1 MTINCRTIAYL
12 SCTPGSVHGH
22 KGQVQALA
30 RRTFLFGGSP
40 RTSAEEGRC
49 IFGTCSESCSTK
61 VQTLQISR
69 SNRYLNTFGTRAG
82 YCDRV
87 QYDYQSMESLLVS
100 HLNRNANLMISNPFV
115 APSTFPRQVG
125 FCPKISWVKI
135 HTGTQYL
142 LSFLIW
148 TVQRTSLL
156 DALIVNISTL
166 ICDFTYCM
174 SR

>member
-1 MTINCRTIAYL
+1 
-12 SCTPGSVHGH
+12 
-22 KGQVQALA
+22 
-30 RRTFLFGGSP
+30 
-40 RTSAEEGRC
+40 
-49 IFGTCSESCSTK
+49 
-61 VQTLQISR
+61 
-69 SNRYLNTFGTRAG
+69 
-82 YCDRV
+82 
-87 QYDYQSMESLLVS
+87 MESLLVS

-174 SR
+174 SRWFGMTQSFQLTNESGDVLPRLGYRVSFCKAERRGGAVHLHLSHFILRLCLLTRASSQMRFENYCRNRIRT